1 MILQSFA
8 FGLVAALAFGV
19 ADFIA
24 IIVARK
30 IGVTRLLVWTH
41 IAAVVIGTPYLLFGT
56 GLPTEIP
63 ISYWA
68 AFVGLS
74 VLLLAILTTF
84 YKGVQLAPVTM
95 VSPIVAAHL
104 VLVILLAVV
113 FLQERLGAVQI
124 TGISAAVAGVLLVS
138 MSVDSGRTGRL
149 RVGRGVLLALA
160 TMLGAGFFVFSLGA
174 LSKEFGWF
182 IPIYFIR
189 LGTLVFLLPVQFRSH
204 SWPWQQIPSK
214 VVLVAVLVGTLQ
226 FGGLLAYALGA
237 EVGQLSIVAVA
248 FAVYPILPVLGGLLI
263 FRERLAA
270 RQTVGVTLALGG
282 LVVLGAAA

>member
-1 MILQSFA
+1 MILQSLA

-84 YKGVQLAPVTM
+84 YKGVQVAPVTM

-124 TGISAAVAGVLLVS
+124 TGISAAVQVDRGQAGSLVTRP
-138 MSVDSGRTGRL
+138 VR
-149 RVGRGVLLALA
+149 
-160 TMLGAGFFVFSLGA
+160 
-174 LSKEFGWF
+174 
-182 IPIYFIR
+182 IR
-189 LGTLVFLLPVQFRSH
+189 LVEDHIADLR
-204 SWPWQQIPSK
+204 I
-214 VVLVAVLVGTLQ
+214 
-226 FGGLLAYALGA
+226 GL
-237 EVGQLSIVAVA
+237 
-248 FAVYPILPVLGGLLI
+248 
-263 FRERLAA
+263 
-270 RQTVGVTLALGG
+270 TT
-282 LVVLGAAA
+282 